1 MWYGTHLW
9 GFFKPRLQL
18 MSAKTLL
25 FGNNFTSGEGPM
37 TIDSMVLTGK
47 KNFQIKLQPLQ
58 KVQIWT
64 FGLLAK
70 LHFLF

>member
-1 MWYGTHLW
+1 
-9 GFFKPRLQL
+9 

-37 TIDSMVLTGK
+37 TIDLMVLTGK
-47 KNFQIKLQPLQ
+47 KHFQIKLEPLQ